1 MQLVREPTRGAAP
14 LDLLFTNREGLVGDV
29 EVGGCLGQ
37 SDHDM
42 VEFSVLGGGRRGN
55 SKTATLDFRR
65 ADFELFRRLVGRV
78 LWSSVF
84 ESKGVQ
90 DGWLLFKKEVLKAQ
104 EQAVPLSRKMSR
116 CGRRPAWMN
125 RELFLRLQEKK
136 RIYLLWK
143 KGRAT
148 QKEYKEVVKM
158 CREKIRKA
166 KAQLELKLAAGV
178 KGNKKLFYKYINS
191 KRRTRENLH
200 SLLDEAGNVTTE
212 DEEKAD
218 VLNAFFTSV
227 FKRQTGYPQVSLLP
241 DLAALA
247 GEQTKPPTI
256 QEVTVR
262 DLLLQ
267 LDCHKSMGP
276 DEIHPRVLRERAEEI
291 AKPLFHHLSA
301 LLVDG

>member
-1 MQLVREPTRGAAP
+1 
-14 LDLLFTNREGLVGDV
+14 
-29 EVGGCLGQ
+29 
-37 SDHDM
+37 M
-42 VEFSVLGGGRRGN
+42 VEFSILGGGTRGN
-55 SKTATLDFRR
+55 SRTATLDFRR

-78 LWSSVF
+78 PWGSVL

-178 KGNKKLFYKYINS
+178 KGNKKLFYKYISS
-191 KRRTRENLH
+191 KRRTKENLH
-200 SLLDEAGNVTTE
+200 SLLEESENVTTE
-212 DEEKAD
+212 DMEKD
-218 VLNAFFTSV
+218 
-227 FKRQTGYPQVSLLP
+227 
-241 DLAALA
+241 
-247 GEQTKPPTI
+247 
-256 QEVTVR
+256 
-262 DLLLQ
+262 
-267 LDCHKSMGP
+267 
-276 DEIHPRVLRERAEEI
+276 
-291 AKPLFHHLSA
+291 
-301 LLVDG
+301 